1 MTRYAKEARRAPR
14 EPHDSV
20 LEILDDA
27 GHKPFGDARLVDVSS
42 LGVSF
47 TSTRVFPKG
56 AAIRARLRL
65 LDAGVLEFKG
75 TVVRVKERSNCMLYA
90 VKFDSVRGKRP

>member
-1 MTRYAKEARRAPR
+1 MTLYRKDARRAPR

-20 LEILDDA
+20 LELLDDK
-27 GHKPFGDARLVDVSS
+27 GVKPFGDARLVDVSS

-47 TSTRVFPKG
+47 TSTRLLAKG

-65 LDAGVLEFKG
+65 LEAGVLEFKG
-75 TVVRVKERSNCMLYA
+75 TVVRVKERSNCTLYA